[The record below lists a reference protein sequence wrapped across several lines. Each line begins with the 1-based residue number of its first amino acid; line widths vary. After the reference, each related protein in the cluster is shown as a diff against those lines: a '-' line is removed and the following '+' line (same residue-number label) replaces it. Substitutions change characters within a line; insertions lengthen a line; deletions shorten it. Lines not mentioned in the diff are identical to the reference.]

1 MQQKLN
7 SYLKLE
13 ENVIYL
19 TYSWGIGN
27 KGICGHTFELID
39 YFWLL
44 KDFFNVKI
52 LICDDL
58 DKETLYS
65 AIINK
70 YDFNNDEMTYIL
82 DNCIFKNRPKIV
94 IGDYLII
101 VDGNLMK
108 DRNVVL
114 KFKQIV
120 LFSCGITDNHL
131 LTDKNVI
138 VLQDYRI
145 YESSSITF
153 DYKKKILFSRLKKI
167 NKSDNKSLIY
177 ITQTCRNISET
188 DLLSLKK
195 TNEKFIAIINKND
208 NYNYIIEDIEFL
220 EAPVKNIF
228 ERFNKYY
235 YTQVPRKFDC
245 SPRFIAECKFYNKEI
260 IYFIN
265 YLEEDKGLYWRKYDL
280 ENDFKSIELSESD
293 EIVLFLKELVNN
305 KKVNDEL

>member
-1 MQQKLN
+1 MQVN

-39 YFWLL
+39 YFWIL

-58 DKETLYS
+58 DEEIFKN

-70 YDFNNDEMTYIL
+70 YDFNDYELTYIL
-82 DNCIFKNRPKIV
+82 KNCIFKNRPKIV
-94 IGDYLII
+94 IGDYIII

-108 DRNVVL
+108 DKNIVL

-120 LFSCGITDNHL
+120 LFSCGITNNHFL
-131 LTDKNVI
+131 KDKNVL

-145 YESSSITF
+145 YENSEITF
-153 DYKKKILFSRLKKI
+153 NYKKKILFSRLKKI
-167 NKSDNKSLIY
+167 EKCNNKSLLY
-177 ITQTCRNISET
+177 ITKNCRNISDIE
-188 DLLSLKK
+188 LLNLKK
-195 TNEKFIAIINKND
+195 TNEQFIAVVNKFD
-208 NYNYIIEDIEFL
+208 KYDIELNHIEFV
-220 EAPVKNIF
+220 EAPVNNIF
-228 ERFNKYY
+228 EQFNKYY
-235 YTQVPRKFDC
+235 YTAVPRKFDC
-245 SPRFIAECKFYNKEI
+245 SPRFIAECKFYNKEV
-260 IYFIN
+260 IYLID

-280 ENDFKSIELSESD
+280 ENDFKSIELTESD
-293 EIVLFLKELVNN
+293 EIVLFLKEVVNN
-305 KKVNDEL
+305 KKDKSDNK